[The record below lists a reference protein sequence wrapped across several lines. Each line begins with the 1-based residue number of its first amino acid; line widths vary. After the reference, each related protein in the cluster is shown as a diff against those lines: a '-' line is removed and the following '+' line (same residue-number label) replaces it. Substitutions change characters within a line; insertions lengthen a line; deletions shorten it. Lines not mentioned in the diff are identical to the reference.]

1 MAMNTPTNP
10 LAQAPSAGEQAL
22 DQALARSLAPP
33 PLPEGFRWK
42 LMAAMQQ
49 QTLADIAQRRAALEA
64 EHRRLQQDLQQGY
77 VRVRRDTL
85 VLGVAV
91 AFAAGAVATVA
102 LPWLQARTGLD
113 AATLMPTLALAVGA
127 ATTLGVWWLK
137 LRESAA

>member
-1 MAMNTPTNP
+1 MNKHPHEITP
-10 LAQAPSAGEQAL
+10 AEHAL
-22 DQALARSLAPP
+22 DLALARSLTPP

-49 QTLADIAQRRAALEA
+49 QALDDMARRRAALEA
-64 EHRRLQQDLQQGY
+64 EHLRLQQDMQQGY

-85 VLGVAV
+85 ALGVGL

-113 AATLMPTLALAVGA
+113 AATLMPTLATLVGA
-127 ATTLGVWWLK
+127 ATAVGVWWLR
-137 LRESAA
+137 LRQRRV

>member
-1 MAMNTPTNP
+1 MNTPLTP
-10 LAQAPSAGEQAL
+10 APQDPTPAEQAL
-22 DQALARSLAPP
+22 DLALARSLTPP

-42 LMAAMQQ
+42 LMAALQQ
-49 QTLADIAQRRAALEA
+49 ETLADLAQRRAEMEA

-85 VLGVAV
+85 VVGVGV

-113 AATLMPTLALAVGA
+113 ASTLMPTLALAMGA
-127 ATTLGVWWLK
+127 ATTLGVWWLR
-137 LRESAA
+137 LRRAPQ